1 MSETSGVVTFTFSKK
16 AGNRGGKIYSFII
29 NDDGIWYS
37 CGFEDPKLKEGDSIS
52 FSFEE
57 DEWAPGK
64 VSNKVDLSSIV
75 VEEKAPDKPKP
86 TNKKQKQGA
95 GGTKVQENWDAR
107 AKYWENKEGQDIV
120 RQNIISYQAAFNT
133 ATTILTTM
141 CKSNPDVYMY
151 LAGNTAKTQK
161 KPGVQI
167 ENFTTNVEALAT
179 EIVGKFIQGDLVVKQ
194 LQEAEALVNGAVDH
208 TDGDADLDD

>member
-1 MSETSGVVTFTFSKK
+1 MSEASGVVTFTFSKK
-16 AGNRGGKIYSFII
+16 AGNRGGQIYSFII

-52 FSFEE
+52 FSYEA

-75 VEEKAPDKPKP
+75 IAEKAPDKPKTTP
-86 TNKKQKQGA
+86 KKQGSGGA
-95 GGTKVQENWDAR
+95 KVQENWDAR
-107 AKYWENKEGQDIV
+107 AKYWENKEGQDTV

-141 CKSNPDVYMY
+141 CKSNPEVYDY

-161 KPGVQI
+161 KAGVQI
-167 ENFTTNVEALAT
+167 ENFTANVEALAT
-179 EIVGKFIQGDLVVKQ
+179 DIVGKFIQGDIVVKQ
-194 LQEAEALVNGAVDH
+194 LQEALVSGAVDH
-208 TDGDADLDD
+208 TDGDDDLDD